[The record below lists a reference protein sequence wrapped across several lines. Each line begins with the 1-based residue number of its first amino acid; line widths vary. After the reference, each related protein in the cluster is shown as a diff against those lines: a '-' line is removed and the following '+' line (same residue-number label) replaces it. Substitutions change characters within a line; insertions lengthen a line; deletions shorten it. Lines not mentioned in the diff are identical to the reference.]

1 MKQYQLT
8 ERTLEIIFN
17 MVDELEKESEVHSKI
32 TFESVEGE
40 FYIAETGKYLITA
53 MSLTNI

>member
-1 MKQYQLT
+1 
-8 ERTLEIIFN
+8 

-40 FYIAETGKYLITA
+40 FSIAEAVKYLITDYEKITIIRA
-53 MSLTNI
+53 ND